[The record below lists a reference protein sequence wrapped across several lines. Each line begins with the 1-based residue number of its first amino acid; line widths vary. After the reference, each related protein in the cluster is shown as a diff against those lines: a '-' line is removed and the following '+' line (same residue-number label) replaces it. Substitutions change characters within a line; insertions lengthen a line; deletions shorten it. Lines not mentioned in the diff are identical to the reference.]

1 MPLPAQPASARA
13 GRRQQVMF
21 QQLFGLGSS
30 GGAALSSA
38 DPFLPLPRC
47 SLCGCSCQNLSEAP
61 LEEVVPMIS

>member
-1 MPLPAQPASARA
+1 
-13 GRRQQVMF
+13 MF